1 MSTIDDIRARWA
13 AATRGPWAWR
23 GNKDSKTIDLLS
35 ARSAWGD
42 VVLDF
47 QRWGLQG
54 ARPCFNTDGLIVR
67 PDWIMGPPHHPWE
80 IVGIDHPDAI
90 AIAAAPADVAA
101 LLAEVDRL
109 RAALLALVAL
119 PPLRYHEMRCYCHH
133 CGAQLPDGNGGHE
146 ADCAW
151 VLACDLVAGEA
162 VRP

>member
-42 VVLDF
+42 C
-47 QRWGLQG
+47 
-54 ARPCFNTDGLIVR
+54 CFNTAE
-67 PDWIMGPPHHPWE
+67 GPTGPAARHRTCSPWWRS
-80 IVGIDHPDAI
+80 A
-90 AIAAAPADVAA
+90 
-101 LLAEVDRL
+101 
-109 RAALLALVAL
+109 
-119 PPLRYHEMRCYCHH
+119 PLRYHEMRCYCHH